1 MKKYIIICLLIITAA
16 CSSKKEG
23 NMIVKGQIKG
33 LKKGTLYLQKMQD
46 TLLVSVDSIKLL
58 KNNLFTLSDTITE
71 PELYYLTFD
80 GNTTDKRILFFG
92 EQGVITINDRVDK
105 FGLSPEILGSKNQD
119 LLNKYYAILRQFKGK
134 ELDLIK
140 ANFEASRDKDEV
152 KLAEIQKM
160 SENNLKRKY
169 LYTTNFVLTNADNE
183 VAPYIALTELASA
196 TIKILDTVNNS
207 FSDKI
212 KNSIYGKRFQNFVTK
227 VKKEEL

>member
-1 MKKYIIICLLIITAA
+1 MKKIIALSLLIFMTA

-58 KNNLFTLSDTITE
+58 KNNLFTLSDTVTE

-119 LLNKYYAILRQFKGK
+119 LLNKYYTVLRQF
-134 ELDLIK
+134 
-140 ANFEASRDKDEV
+140 
-152 KLAEIQKM
+152 
-160 SENNLKRKY
+160 
-169 LYTTNFVLTNADNE
+169 
-183 VAPYIALTELASA
+183 
-196 TIKILDTVNNS
+196 
-207 FSDKI
+207 
-212 KNSIYGKRFQNFVTK
+212 
-227 VKKEEL
+227 